1 MQIWAQIFNIYPYWR
16 EEGEGN
22 ISNQFANIHHNVY
35 LSKYQL
41 SNMSIHIDDWQ
52 SCWSQEGI
60 DWRRRR
66 RQWRS
71 DRQRWPGW
79 SLLRLWWWWWG
90 WWWWRWR
97 RWWLWWSMFQHQ
109 KDVQSWLEA
118 RWQTMYTCSREETDL
133 KRGRFDSLALLQ
145 QLQLD
150 ISLNLKCALVN
161 CYINCEYLSSSTAP
175 AWYFIEPQTYI

>member
-1 MQIWAQIFNIYPYWR
+1 MYICPNISWAIYLSILTIGISVGLKR
-16 EEGEGN
+16 ESTGEEGDGGGD
-22 ISNQFANIHHNVY
+22 Q
-35 LSKYQL
+35 
-41 SNMSIHIDDWQ
+41 IDKGGQADHSWDYDD
-52 SCWSQEGI
+52 G
-60 DWRRRR
+60 D
-66 RQWRS
+66 
-71 DRQRWPGW
+71 DR
-79 SLLRLWWWWWG
+79 

-150 ISLNLKCALVN
+150 NPLNLKCALVN
-161 CYINCEYLSSSTAP
+161 WLNCEYLSFSTDSDWSSIFARWKHVKT
-175 AWYFIEPQTYI
+175 WF